1 MSKLPPHL
9 ELGLNELDNAEALG
23 DLEAEKRG
31 HKMLAAAGLDP
42 DEVGEH
48 RAARAAS
55 DDEAELELEEEV
67 EEEGEEVQQTRAEAK
82 AAAAERAAAKAQ
94 DEAPTGRAA
103 KADKMSTA
111 DAPAGEKG

>member
-48 RAARAAS
+48 RAARAA
-55 DDEAELELEEEV
+55 ELEEEEELEEEV
-67 EEEGEEVQQTRAEAK
+67 DEVPQTRAEAK
-82 AAAAERAAAKAQ
+82 AAAAAERAAAKAQ
-94 DEAPTGRAA
+94 DEAPEGRSA
-103 KADKMSTA
+103 KADKMAKA
-111 DAPAGEKG
+111 DAPAGEMG